1 MLLAALALR
10 LPLWWRL
17 LPHPEGALRP
27 DSPTYLAPAQSLAAG
42 RGFLGVDGQPDAVRT
57 PGYPALLALH
67 RFVSDRAALPTLTQC
82 LLDSGT
88 AVLASELAVALAGPA
103 AWPAGLLYA
112 LDPVAAAHAPLL
124 LSEAL
129 FGFLLTLSALL
140 SLRGPPAAA
149 GLSYALATLT
159 RPVTMF
165 LWPIWAPALA
175 WARGRR
181 PALVFALCAG
191 VPLALWCGRNLA
203 RFGAFEFTSIHGQNL
218 LWEAAA
224 AMGVTEGAP
233 HDETR
238 VALEARALE
247 AGPYKDAFDRSRR
260 MLAVARAELRGRKL
274 ALLRLHA
281 VSTVKML
288 AGPGVDA
295 LAEVVWPGRPLPGSG
310 PERRD
315 VMTGSGTRALLSERP
330 ILWLPLLWTLALLAA
345 VYALAARGAWRL
357 WKEKREEAV
366 LMLVPVLYLLAVSG
380 GSWGYYRLRLPLMP
394 LLAALAGCAFLRKR
408 P

>member
-17 LPHPEGALRP
+17 LPQPEAALRP
-27 DSPTYLAPAQSLAAG
+27 DSPTYLAPAQSLSVG
-42 RGFLGVDGQPDAVRT
+42 SGFLGVDGAPDAVRT
-57 PGYPALLALH
+57 PGYPALLAVQRLAT
-67 RFVSDRAALPTLTQC
+67 DRVALPTLTQC

-140 SLRGPPAAA
+140 ALRGPPAAA

-165 LWPIWAPALA
+165 LWPAWALALA
-175 WARGRR
+175 WARGKR
-181 PALVFALCAG
+181 PALLLALCAAA
-191 VPLALWCGRNLA
+191 PLAAWCGRNHA
-203 RFGAFEFTSIHGQNL
+203 RFGAFELTSIHGQNL

-224 AMGVTEGAP
+224 AMSITDGTG

-247 AGPYKDAFDRSRR
+247 AGPYKDSFDRSRR
-260 MLAVARAELRGRKL
+260 MLDVARPELRRRPL
-274 ALLRLHA
+274 AVLRLHA
-281 VSTVKML
+281 ASTFKML

-295 LAEVVWPGRPLPGSG
+295 LAEVVWPGRPLPGAG
-310 PERRD
+310 PEQRH
-315 VMTGSGTRALLSERP
+315 VMSGSGTRALLAERP

-345 VYALAARGAWRL
+345 VYGLAARGTWVL
-357 WKEKREEAV
+357 WKERRRELALV
-366 LMLVPVLYLLAVSG
+366 LVPVLYLLAVSG

-394 LLAALAGCAFLRKR
+394 LLAALAGGALLKPKR
-408 P
+408 